1 MKIID
6 RINDFRKIYVLIQV
20 KNIKMPNF
28 TKTEILRQRVVFAG
42 KVQRVGF
49 RLEVYELAKRLALT
63 GWVRNREDK
72 SVEAEIQG
80 ESDKIDFLIQF
91 MKSLKRAKVNKLEI
105 EEIDINKNEKEF
117 ILIEWKEKRYGIN
130 DEIIN
135 WKIWSM

>member
-117 ILIEWKEKRYGIN
+117 ILIE
-130 DEIIN
+130 
-135 WKIWSM
+135 